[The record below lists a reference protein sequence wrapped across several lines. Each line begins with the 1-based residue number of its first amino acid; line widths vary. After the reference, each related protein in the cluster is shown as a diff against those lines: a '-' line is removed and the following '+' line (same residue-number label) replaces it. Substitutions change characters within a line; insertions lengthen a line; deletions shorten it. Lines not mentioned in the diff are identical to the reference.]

1 MTIKDYNRIAYE
13 GVYEVYTHRGEIVIR
28 HGDLLNN
35 GVFCPYGMTTW
46 HTGFKHGFPKPLT
59 LYGRKVWC
67 KTEDDIPKAVEILMN
82 RIKEYEAESEA
93 RAHKIEAQMVRV
105 VRK

>member
-1 MTIKDYNRIAYE
+1 MNIKTYHGVAYKD
-13 GVYEVYTHRGEIVIR
+13 VYEVYTHRGEIIIR
-28 HGDLLNN
+28 RGDLLCN
-35 GVFCPYGMTTW
+35 GVFCPEGLNTW

-67 KTEDDIPKAVEILMN
+67 RSEDEIPQAVELLMN
-82 RIKEYEAESEA
+82 RAKQYENEVQ
-93 RAHKIEAQMVRV
+93 AQANKVGNQMFKV